1 MRSDGT
7 SSERGHAAGGHPGRA
22 RSTRLR
28 RVRYVLLAASATL
41 ISTGGLAAV
50 GVGPAAADVAPGQG
64 SSYAQALQ
72 ITPHEGSLAV
82 GVVLGEALAGHTN
95 TYARAQSL
103 GLDLGAVGTSMKGY
117 SCGQPPNATVAGA
130 VPSPLIVEAGQPGAS
145 QGESESDPTKTYGST
160 EHGLAN
166 TTPYAE
172 ADTTFQP
179 VDAAIFQV
187 AGSATKAWS
196 GIVDGQREA
205 GATSDVA
212 SLSLGAGAV
221 VLQGLHWSSVYPSSG
236 SGKPTGSFSI
246 GRAVI
251 AGQSVPTS
259 SIDQVQ
265 TAANQVLTNLGMELR
280 LPQVTNSGGIESVS
294 PLELLVVP
302 NKNRD
307 TIIDSILNGVAP
319 VTNPVKTG
327 LESGFGPPEPDQL
340 QQALCKS
347 ETPITVADVAL
358 ASISG
363 AGYFN
368 AAFGGVNSSSSEL
381 KANPFNLG
389 LGGFGSLPG
398 ISQFVPGTPGTP
410 GSFGTGADLGS
421 APQVSLPSAS
431 SAAGNGDSGGA
442 PTVAQPTAAT
452 GFADGGP
459 LLELGLAGLAAVL
472 LLAEAD
478 RRMIRRTRV
487 RAAFED

>member
-1 MRSDGT
+1 MRSDRT
-7 SSERGHAAGGHPGRA
+7 SPGRERAAGEHPRRE

-28 RVRYVLLAASATL
+28 RVRYVLLAASAAL

-72 ITPHEGSLAV
+72 VTPHEGSLAV

-95 TYARAQSL
+95 TYARAQSQ

-117 SCGQPPNATVAGA
+117 NCGQPPNATVAGA
-130 VPSPLIVEAGQPGAS
+130 VPTPLIVEAGQPGAS
-145 QGESESDPTKTYGST
+145 QGETETDPSKTYGST
-160 EHGLAN
+160 EHGTAN
-166 TTPYAE
+166 STPYAE

-179 VDAAIFQV
+179 IDAAIFQA
-187 AGSATKAWS
+187 AGTATKAWS

-205 GATSDVA
+205 GATSDIG
-212 SLSLGAGAV
+212 SLNLGAGAV

-236 SGKPTGSFSI
+236 SRKPTGSFTI

-251 AGQSVPTS
+251 GGQSVPTS
-259 SIDQVQ
+259 NLDQLQ
-265 TAANQVLTNLGMELR
+265 TAVNQILTNIGMELV
-280 LPQVTNSGGIESVS
+280 LPQITNSGDILAVT
-294 PLELLVVP
+294 PLQVRVVP

-307 TIIDSILNGVAP
+307 TIVDTMLNGIAP
-319 VTNPVKTG
+319 VAGPVKTG

-340 QQALCKS
+340 QQALCNS
-347 ETPITVADVAL
+347 DTPITVADVTL

-431 SAAGNGDSGGA
+431 SSAGNGDSGGA